1 MAQVKQDILS
11 ALGTASGP
19 REDAFLPVTRVVAA
33 EGGSSEQRPVR
44 SSLEWNNPSR
54 HGGFSTLNPQQ
65 PIPSAESILTWNV
78 WAEELANIPGTI
90 IPAHNTSETERPAQS
105 RGTADTSISRMKHLG
120 GCFERS
126 VLARHPVISHSRLRR
141 HIFDVAESGG
151 DWSAESCLVFLVGAI
166 ALRCGCC
173 TPETASAS
181 AARQYWTMAKRRLG
195 WALDAPDR
203 LLGIQCLCLA
213 GFWHLK
219 DGAPKKARGMFVR
232 AAEGA
237 MDAVQDLQLRVEDVS
252 LMRYLHAL
260 CSNIARYVES
270 LPCMGSRL
278 LTLVKTPEQRSR
290 HPSE

>member
-1 MAQVKQDILS
+1 VAQVKQDILS

-19 REDAFLPVTRVVAA
+19 REDAFLPVTRVVAS
-33 EGGSSEQRPVR
+33 EGGSSEHRPVR
-44 SSLEWNNPSR
+44 SSLSLEWNHSSR
-54 HGGFSTLNPQQ
+54 HGVFSTLDHHQ
-65 PIPSAESILTWNV
+65 PIPSAESILTWTV
-78 WAEELANIPGTI
+78 WTEELANIPGTF
-90 IPAHNTSETERPAQS
+90 IPSHNTSETERPAQS

-126 VLARHPVISHSRLRR
+126 VLVRHPLISPSRLRR

-173 TPETASAS
+173 SSEAASAS

-195 WALDAPDR
+195 WALDTPNR

-219 DGAPKKARGMFVR
+219 DGAPKKARGMFIR

-237 MDAVQDLQLRVEDVS
+237 MDAVRDLELRVEDVT
-252 LMRYLHAL
+252 LVTYLHAL
-260 CSNIARYVES
+260 CSNIARYVEP
-270 LPCMGSRL
+270 LPCMGSNV
-278 LTLVKTPEQRSR
+278 LTLPKTP
-290 HPSE
+290 